1 MPSPKMST
9 TFDGYWVAVLL
20 EEAGQL
26 APPSDEHRITL
37 LIHGDDVSADVEGAR
52 FYGKISDGRVVIDTA
67 TANPPEV
74 VLTDGRRFLELLGA
88 SRLEIQSDSLLAVGD
103 DHPVIRFERLTRSL
117 IGRWQLISLLDERG
131 QMRPPLSGTVISAE
145 FDSEGRV
152 TGNAGCNR
160 FRSEYT
166 TYRDNIEFGAM
177 VSTKM
182 ACRPEAV
189 MTQERAFLDR
199 LQHTIEFRLSRVKAK
214 DRLDLFDGSGAR
226 TLEFVAGT
234 GQTEEVTELETI
246 RK

>member
-1 MPSPKMST
+1 M
-9 TFDGYWVAVLL
+9 
-20 EEAGQL
+20 
-26 APPSDEHRITL
+26 
-37 LIHGDDVSADVEGAR
+37 
-52 FYGKISDGRVVIDTA
+52 
-67 TANPPEV
+67 
-74 VLTDGRRFLELLGA
+74 
-88 SRLEIQSDSLLAVGD
+88 
-103 DHPVIRFERLTRSL
+103 IRFERLTRSL
-117 IGRWQLISLLDERG
+117 IGSWQVISLLDERG

-152 TGNAGCNR
+152 TGIAGCNR

-166 TYRDNIEFGAM
+166 TYRDNIEFGAI

-189 MTQERAFLDR
+189 MTQERTFLDR
-199 LQHTIEFRLSRVKAK
+199 LQQTIEFRLSRVKAK

-234 GQTEEVTELETI
+234 GQTEEVTEVETI